1 MAWGERDAV
10 EPGDDIAVRSR
21 SSDPPAR
28 LRRLEDRADKPVM
41 GPAAAQIAGKSQPDL
56 GLARLL
62 DAVEQRFGQHDHAGD
77 AVAALHRLLRDERG
91 LQRVRP
97 LDGTEA
103 FERGDLRL
111 PERADWRDA
120 GAHCRPADQHRAGA
134 ALATPAA

>member
-1 MAWGERDAV
+1 MPQSGLWRKMAPVSVSDGV
-10 EPGDDIAVRSR
+10 R

-28 LRRLEDRADKPVM
+28 LRRLEDRADNPVM

-56 GLARLL
+56 GLTRLL
-62 DAVEQRFGQHDHAGD
+62 DAVEQRFGKHDHAGD
-77 AVAALHRLLRDERG
+77 AVATLRRLLRHESG

-103 FERGDLRL
+103 FECGDLRL

-120 GAHCRPADQHRAGA
+120 RAHWGAV
-134 ALATPAA
+134 

>member
-28 LRRLEDRADKPVM
+28 LRRLEDRADNPVM

-56 GLARLL
+56 GLTRLL
-62 DAVEQRFGQHDHAGD
+62 DAVEQRFGKHDDAGN
-77 AVAALHRLLRDERG
+77 AVAALRRLLRHESG

-97 LDGTEA
+97 LE
-103 FERGDLRL
+103 
-111 PERADWRDA
+111 
-120 GAHCRPADQHRAGA
+120 
-134 ALATPAA
+134 